1 MKTRLR
7 KIIVN
12 DTEYLYLVKDQYHP
26 GTETNTLTV
35 KIFLIG
41 QKQTPLVINFMTRD
55 HYIVGQP
62 LKSGVEL
69 MNTITNVTENINL
82 NEPKYIRQLI
92 IVGQKNGWTGNNVI
106 ELQSGISYLLQ
117 LGFETDQLL

>member
-7 KIIVN
+7 KISIN
-12 DTEYLYLVKDQYHP
+12 DTQYLYLVKDQYHS

-35 KIFLIG
+35 KIFLSG
-41 QKQTPLVINFMTRD
+41 QKRTPLVINFMTRD

-82 NEPKYIRQLI
+82 NEPKYIRQFI
-92 IVGQKNGWTGNNVI
+92 EIGQQNGWTGNNAI
-106 ELQSGISYLLQ
+106 AIQNGIGYLTQ
-117 LGFETDQLL
+117 LGFETNQLS